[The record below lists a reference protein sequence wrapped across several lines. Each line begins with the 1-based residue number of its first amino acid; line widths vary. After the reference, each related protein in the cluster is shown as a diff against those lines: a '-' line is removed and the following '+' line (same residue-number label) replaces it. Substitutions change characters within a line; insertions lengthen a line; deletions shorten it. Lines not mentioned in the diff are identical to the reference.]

1 MLACMVIIIS
11 VAVVSLYNNQ
21 KTNLVNMSRVSP
33 PESAGVSG
41 SVVVDPGDGGKGG
54 IGKSGA
60 ETVGTA
66 NSMSGGNGS
75 NVFGVIDN
83 LLK

>member
-1 MLACMVIIIS
+1 MVIIIS

-41 SVVVDPGDGGKGG
+41 SVVVDPVMEERAVLA
-54 IGKSGA
+54 SQ
-60 ETVGTA
+60 E
-66 NSMSGGNGS
+66 
-75 NVFGVIDN
+75 
-83 LLK
+83 LKL